1 MNNNKLIIIVP
12 CYNEQ
17 EVIVNTI
24 RTLTNLLTNMHV
36 AHLISDDSKILL
48 VDDGSNDNTWKIIN
62 EESSNNPKISGIRLT
77 RNSGQQIALM
87 AGCAQING
95 LCDMAV
101 TIDAD
106 LQDDET
112 KIIEMVERYKEGYDI
127 VYGVRE
133 SRKVDSLF
141 KRTSAQ
147 TFYRFMQAMGVKTVY
162 NHADYRLLSAR
173 AINQL
178 LKYRETNMYLRGI
191 VSTLGYKTACVYY
204 DRKKRE
210 AGVSKYPISRL
221 ISLAFNGITSFSIHP
236 MHMIMYLGII
246 FIFVAVCIV
255 IWVLWCKL
263 RGQAIVGW
271 SSLIISIWFCSGC
284 VLTSLG
290 LIGEYV
296 GRTYMEVKQRPRYAI
311 MDEINC

>member
-87 AGCAQING
+87 AGYAQING

-191 VSTLGYKTACVYY
+191 VPTLGYKTACVYY

-221 ISLAFNGITSFSIHP
+221 ISLAFNGITSFSIRP

>member
-87 AGCAQING
+87 AGYAQING

-221 ISLAFNGITSFSIHP
+221 ISLAFNGITSFSIRP

>member
-87 AGCAQING
+87 AGYAQING

-147 TFYRFMQAMGVKTVY
+147 TFYRFMQAMGIKTVY
-162 NHADYRLLSAR
+162 NHAEYRLLSAR

-204 DRKKRE
+204 DRKRRE

-221 ISLAFNGITSFSIHP
+221 ISLAFNGITSFSIRP

>member
-24 RTLTNLLTNMHV
+24 RTLTNLLTDMHV
-36 AHLISDDSKILL
+36 AHLISYDSKILL

-162 NHADYRLLSAR
+162 NHAEYRLLSAR

>member
-87 AGCAQING
+87 AGYAQING

-147 TFYRFMQAMGVKTVY
+147 NFYRFMQAMGVKTVY
-162 NHADYRLLSAR
+162 NHAEYRLLSAR

-204 DRKKRE
+204 DRKERA

-221 ISLAFNGITSFSIHP
+221 LSLAFNGITSFSIRP

>member
-87 AGCAQING
+87 AGYAQING

-162 NHADYRLLSAR
+162 NHAEYRLLSAR

-204 DRKKRE
+204 DRKRRE

-221 ISLAFNGITSFSIHP
+221 ISLAFNGITSFCIRP

-311 MDEINC
+311 MDEINS

>member
-87 AGCAQING
+87 AGYAQING

-162 NHADYRLLSAR
+162 NHAEYRLLSAR

-221 ISLAFNGITSFSIHP
+221 ISLAFNGITSFSIRP

-246 FIFVAVCIV
+246 FIFVAICIV

>member
-17 EVIVNTI
+17 EVIFNTI

-62 EESSNNPKISGIRLT
+62 EEGSNNPKISGIRLT
-77 RNSGQQIALM
+77 RNSGHQIALM
-87 AGCAQING
+87 AGYAQING

-147 TFYRFMQAMGVKTVY
+147 NFYRFMQAMGVKTVY

-191 VSTLGYKTACVYY
+191 VPTLGYKTACVYY
-204 DRKKRE
+204 DRKERE
-210 AGVSKYPISRL
+210 AGVSKYPISRM
-221 ISLAFNGITSFSIHP
+221 ISLAFNGITSFSIRP

>member
-147 TFYRFMQAMGVKTVY
+147 TFYRFMQAMGIKTVY

-221 ISLAFNGITSFSIHP
+221 ISLAFNGITSFSIRP

>member
-87 AGCAQING
+87 AGYAQING

-162 NHADYRLLSAR
+162 NHAEYRLLSAR

>member
-87 AGCAQING
+87 AGYAQING

-162 NHADYRLLSAR
+162 NHAEYRLLSAR

-204 DRKKRE
+204 DRKRRD

-221 ISLAFNGITSFSIHP
+221 LSLAFNGITSFSIRP

>member
-17 EVIVNTI
+17 EVIFNTI
-24 RTLTNLLTNMHV
+24 RTLTNLLTDMHV

-62 EESSNNPKISGIRLT
+62 EEGSNNPKISGIRLT
-77 RNSGQQIALM
+77 RNSGHQIALM
-87 AGCAQING
+87 AGYAQING

-191 VSTLGYKTACVYY
+191 VPTLGYKTACVYY
-204 DRKKRE
+204 DRKERE
-210 AGVSKYPISRL
+210 AGVSKYPISRM
-221 ISLAFNGITSFSIHP
+221 ISLAFNGITSFSIRP

>member
-1 MNNNKLIIIVP
+1 
-12 CYNEQ
+12 
-17 EVIVNTI
+17 
-24 RTLTNLLTNMHV
+24 
-36 AHLISDDSKILL
+36 
-48 VDDGSNDNTWKIIN
+48 
-62 EESSNNPKISGIRLT
+62 
-77 RNSGQQIALM
+77 
-87 AGCAQING
+87 
-95 LCDMAV
+95 MAV

-191 VSTLGYKTACVYY
+191 VPTLGYKTACVYD
-204 DRKKRE
+204 DRKERE
-210 AGVSKYPISRL
+210 AGVSKYPISRM
-221 ISLAFNGITSFSIHP
+221 ISLAFNGITSFSIRP
-236 MHMIMYLGII
+236 MHIIMNLGII

-263 RGQAIVGW
+263 QGRTIVGW

>member
-24 RTLTNLLTNMHV
+24 RTLTNLLTNMYV

-162 NHADYRLLSAR
+162 NHAEYRLLSAR

-221 ISLAFNGITSFSIHP
+221 ISLAFNGITGFCIRP

>member
-24 RTLTNLLTNMHV
+24 RTLTNLLTDMHV

-87 AGCAQING
+87 AGYAQING

-162 NHADYRLLSAR
+162 NHAEYRLLSAR

-221 ISLAFNGITSFSIHP
+221 ISLAFNGITSFSIRP

>member
-87 AGCAQING
+87 AGYAQING

-162 NHADYRLLSAR
+162 NHAEYRLLSAR

-204 DRKKRE
+204 DRKRRE

>member
-17 EVIVNTI
+17 EVIFNTI

-62 EESSNNPKISGIRLT
+62 EEGSNNPKISGIRLT
-77 RNSGQQIALM
+77 RNSGHQIALM
-87 AGCAQING
+87 AGYAQING

-178 LKYRETNMYLRGI
+178 LKYKETNMYLRGI
-191 VSTLGYKTACVYY
+191 VPTLGYKTACVYY
-204 DRKKRE
+204 DRKERE
-210 AGVSKYPISRL
+210 AGVSKYPISRM
-221 ISLAFNGITSFSIHP
+221 ISLAFNGITSFSIRP

-263 RGQAIVGW
+263 QGQTIVGW

-296 GRTYMEVKQRPRYAI
+296 GRTYMEVKQRPRCAI

>member
-204 DRKKRE
+204 DRKERA

-221 ISLAFNGITSFSIHP
+221 LSLAFNGITSFSIRP

>member
-87 AGCAQING
+87 AGYAQING

-147 TFYRFMQAMGVKTVY
+147 TFYRFMQAMGIKTVY

-221 ISLAFNGITSFSIHP
+221 ISLAFNGITSFSIRP

>member
-1 MNNNKLIIIVP
+1 
-12 CYNEQ
+12 
-17 EVIVNTI
+17 
-24 RTLTNLLTNMHV
+24 MHV

-62 EESSNNPKISGIRLT
+62 EEGSNNPKISGIRLT
-77 RNSGQQIALM
+77 RNSGHQIALM
-87 AGCAQING
+87 AGYAQING

-191 VSTLGYKTACVYY
+191 VPTLGYKTACVYY
-204 DRKKRE
+204 DRKERE
-210 AGVSKYPISRL
+210 AGVSKYPISRM
-221 ISLAFNGITSFSIHP
+221 ISLAFNGITSFSIRP

>member
-24 RTLTNLLTNMHV
+24 RTLTNLLTDMHV

-133 SRKVDSLF
+133 SRKVDRLF

-162 NHADYRLLSAR
+162 NHAEYRLLSAR

-221 ISLAFNGITSFSIHP
+221 ISLAFNGITSFSIRP

>member
-87 AGCAQING
+87 AGYAQING

-147 TFYRFMQAMGVKTVY
+147 TFYRFMQAMGIKTVY
-162 NHADYRLLSAR
+162 NHAEYRLLSAR

-221 ISLAFNGITSFSIHP
+221 ISLAFNGITSFSIRP

>member
-204 DRKKRE
+204 DRKRRD

-221 ISLAFNGITSFSIHP
+221 LSLAFNGITSFSIRP

>member
-87 AGCAQING
+87 AGYAQING

-191 VSTLGYKTACVYY
+191 VPTLGYKTACVYY
-204 DRKKRE
+204 DRKERA
-210 AGVSKYPISRL
+210 AGVSKYPLSRL
-221 ISLAFNGITSFSIHP
+221 LSLAFNGITSFSIRP

>member
-17 EVIVNTI
+17 EVIFNTI
-24 RTLTNLLTNMHV
+24 RTLTNLLTDMHV

-62 EESSNNPKISGIRLT
+62 EEGSNNPKISGIRLT
-77 RNSGQQIALM
+77 RNSGHQIALM
-87 AGCAQING
+87 AGYAQING

-191 VSTLGYKTACVYY
+191 VPTLGYKTACVYY
-204 DRKKRE
+204 DRKERK
-210 AGVSKYPISRL
+210 AGVSKYPISRM
-221 ISLAFNGITSFSIHP
+221 ISLAFNGITSFSIRP

>member
-147 TFYRFMQAMGVKTVY
+147 TFYRFMQAMGIKTVY
-162 NHADYRLLSAR
+162 NHAEYRLLSAR

-221 ISLAFNGITSFSIHP
+221 ISLAFNGITSFSIRP

>member
-17 EVIVNTI
+17 EVIFNTI

-62 EESSNNPKISGIRLT
+62 EEGSNNPKISGIRLT
-77 RNSGQQIALM
+77 RNSGHQIALM
-87 AGCAQING
+87 AGYAQING
-95 LCDMAV
+95 LCDMTV

-191 VSTLGYKTACVYY
+191 VPTLGYKTACVYY
-204 DRKKRE
+204 DRKERE
-210 AGVSKYPISRL
+210 AGVSKYPISRM
-221 ISLAFNGITSFSIHP
+221 ISLAFNGITSFSIRP

>member
-17 EVIVNTI
+17 EVIFNTI
-24 RTLTNLLTNMHV
+24 RTLTNLLTDMHV

-48 VDDGSNDNTWKIIN
+48 VDDGSNDSTWKIIN
-62 EESSNNPKISGIRLT
+62 EEGSNNPKISGIRLT
-77 RNSGQQIALM
+77 RNSGHQIALM
-87 AGCAQING
+87 AGYAQING

-112 KIIEMVERYKEGYDI
+112 KIIEMVERYKKGYDI

-191 VSTLGYKTACVYY
+191 VPTLGYKTACVYY
-204 DRKKRE
+204 DRKERE
-210 AGVSKYPISRL
+210 AGVSKYPISRM
-221 ISLAFNGITSFSIHP
+221 ISLAFNGITSFSIRP

>member
-87 AGCAQING
+87 AGYAQING

-204 DRKKRE
+204 DRKERA

-221 ISLAFNGITSFSIHP
+221 LSLAFNGITSFSIRP

>member
-24 RTLTNLLTNMHV
+24 RTLTNLLTDMHV

-221 ISLAFNGITSFSIHP
+221 ISLAFNGITSFSIRP
-236 MHMIMYLGII
+236 MHIIMYLGII

>member
-17 EVIVNTI
+17 EVIFNTI
-24 RTLTNLLTNMHV
+24 RTLTNLLTNMHI

-62 EESSNNPKISGIRLT
+62 EEGSNNPKISGIRLT
-77 RNSGQQIALM
+77 RNSGHQIALM
-87 AGCAQING
+87 AGYAQING

-191 VSTLGYKTACVYY
+191 VPTLGYKTACVYY
-204 DRKKRE
+204 DRKERE
-210 AGVSKYPISRL
+210 AGVSKYPISRM
-221 ISLAFNGITSFSIHP
+221 ISLAFNGITSFSIRP

-296 GRTYMEVKQRPRYAI
+296 GHTYMEVKQRPRYAI